1 MQEKVIRIISIDPG
15 KATGI
20 ASAVYTLTP
29 ESIGIQ
35 LEDTLFVEAGDYKN
49 AGTLERHMYQAVEN
63 VDKLLDF
70 IYVSCK
76 QTETIW
82 LAIESP
88 FALLRNLNGVLT
100 QQGYISAIAMRIM
113 NLEPLISLSRFML
126 IKPAMVKKLA
136 TSNDTHPL
144 TSGNGLSEK
153 HHVAQAIADKFNLS
167 QDELKNLTTKPDS
180 RSKKAV
186 YEVTDALAIG
196 FSCARILQAAWFGL
210 DQDLPVRKDTKS
222 LRKKI
227 SEWRQA

>member
-1 MQEKVIRIISIDPG
+1 
-15 KATGI
+15 
-20 ASAVYTLTP
+20 
-29 ESIGIQ
+29 
-35 LEDTLFVEAGDYKN
+35 
-49 AGTLERHMYQAVEN
+49 
-63 VDKLLDF
+63 
-70 IYVSCK
+70 
-76 QTETIW
+76 
-82 LAIESP
+82 
-88 FALLRNLNGVLT
+88 
-100 QQGYISAIAMRIM
+100 
-113 NLEPLISLSRFML
+113 ML